1 MKKPNNKTT
10 VAVRMSIRLRDAIRK
25 NVERHNETALIP
37 TTMNNWILE
46 ACIQRL
52 EREGESH
59 E

>member
-1 MKKPNNKTT
+1 MTKTT
-10 VAVRMSIRLRDAIRK
+10 VAVRMTVLLRDDIRK
-25 NVERHNETALIP
+25 SVERYNKAARIP